1 MCRRQ
6 RVGSDH
12 RPQYRDGRIAPC
24 IRAGFNYQDEAFRRI
39 DAVRGMKRTGTQ
51 DMDHACRDVHAA
63 SSGGRRGRMVA
74 LVLLALFSAVSHA
87 QVTRYVTDSLKL
99 ESRTGPGVK
108 NRIMKMLSSGT
119 PVKVLEQR
127 NGWSRIDVAGD
138 GDAWILSRY
147 LMDEPSARNQV
158 NEARALRDSVEER
171 VKSIREQLTTAES
184 TAASLEVERS
194 QLAERAALL
203 ADELNELKRTASSA
217 VDIKNENERLRRTTT
232 ENERALQDLRQ
243 DYLLIKQSR
252 ERDWFIAGAGVLF
265 GGIVLGL
272 IIPKLRFRRRR
283 GWSEL

>member
-1 MCRRQ
+1 
-6 RVGSDH
+6 
-12 RPQYRDGRIAPC
+12 
-24 IRAGFNYQDEAFRRI
+24 
-39 DAVRGMKRTGTQ
+39 
-51 DMDHACRDVHAA
+51 MDHACRDTHPTR
-63 SSGGRRGRMVA
+63 GGAGWARMAA
-74 LVLLALFSAVSHA
+74 LVLLVLFSAVTHA

-99 ESRTGPGVK
+99 ESRSGPGVK

-127 NGWSRIDVAGD
+127 NGWSRIDVEGD

-147 LMDEPSARNQV
+147 LMDEASARNQV
-158 NEARALRDSVEER
+158 SEAKALRDSVEER
-171 VKSIREQLTTAES
+171 VKSSREQLTMAEN

-203 ADELNELKRTASSA
+203 ADELDELKRTASSA
-217 VDIKNENERLRRTTT
+217 VDIKNENERLRRTTG
-232 ENERALQDLRQ
+232 ENDRALQDLRH

-283 GWSEL
+283 GWNEL

>member
-1 MCRRQ
+1 
-6 RVGSDH
+6 
-12 RPQYRDGRIAPC
+12 
-24 IRAGFNYQDEAFRRI
+24 
-39 DAVRGMKRTGTQ
+39 
-51 DMDHACRDVHAA
+51 MDHARRETHATC
-63 SSGGRRGRMVA
+63 GGAGSVRMAA
-74 LVLLALFSAVSHA
+74 LVLLVLFSAVTHA

-108 NRIMKMLSSGT
+108 NRIMKMLASGT

-127 NGWSRIDVAGD
+127 NGWSRIDVED
-138 GDAWILSRY
+138 GGEAWILSRY

-158 NEARALRDSVEER
+158 NEAKALRDSVEVR
-171 VKSIREQLTTAES
+171 VKSIREQLTSAQN
-184 TAASLEVERS
+184 TAASLEAERS

-203 ADELNELKRTASSA
+203 DDELGELKRTASSA
-217 VDIKNENERLRRTTT
+217 VDIKNENERLRRTST
-232 ENERALQDLRQ
+232 ENDRALQDLRQ

-272 IIPKLRFRRRR
+272 IIPKMRFRRRR